1 MRLLKRPAKS
11 AFKRLILTTPLCQH
25 LLLSMSSTLTPVEL
39 SDADCEKG
47 QVTQRPPIAY
57 ALSKSGTALSATRET
72 IKMKTPEGESK
83 QTLLSDGADGEEYV
97 KHLMSFFRYMEKL
110 GYEADLEAAASVTLI
125 AYQALKKAGKV
136 PPGEKD
142 PAKAIR
148 LAKVE
153 AAKIELEKAKIAES
167 TFAGP
172 AYDLFR
178 KLLRDDPETQWDR
191 IVSEMHTKSPWED
204 LTGVKRNSLRMKSQ
218 LSLIECIEFHK
229 LTFFSVDAVE
239 RLKYYMMYSVKKPIK
254 STIRMHVTWMETL
267 NKYVGMLPTI
277 KNSPLAVASMEYG
290 NIPFTEATHASIILS
305 HLPVAWRHQYDLT
318 HKTVLES
325 PRAMLQDLE
334 YIEKLFVER
343 YNEKARA
350 NKAKATTAP
359 KSGEHV
365 PRKGKSEVGPLK
377 GTPKKGHSAKFCKW
391 CKWCKGADGPFTT
404 HDTIKCRRF
413 GKDGSPKEKPTKP
426 FESDSDSDSD

>member
-1 MRLLKRPAKS
+1 
-11 AFKRLILTTPLCQH
+11 
-25 LLLSMSSTLTPVEL
+25 
-39 SDADCEKG
+39 
-47 QVTQRPPIAY
+47 
-57 ALSKSGTALSATRET
+57 
-72 IKMKTPEGESK
+72 MKTPEGESK

-153 AAKIELEKAKIAES
+153 AAKIELEKAKIAKS

-204 LTGVKRNSLRMKSQ
+204 ITGVKRNSLRMKSQ
-218 LSLIECIEFHK
+218 LSLIDCIEFQK
-229 LTFFSVDAVE
+229 LTFFSVDAAE
-239 RLKYYMMYSVKKPIK
+239 RLKYYMMCSVKKPIK
-254 STIRMHVTWMETL
+254 STIRMHVTRMETL
-267 NKYVGMLPTI
+267 NKYLGMLPTI
-277 KNSPLAVASMEYG
+277 KISPLADASTEYG
-290 NIPFTEATHASIILS
+290 NIPFTKATHASIILS

-318 HKTVLES
+318 HKTVPES
-325 PRAMLQDLE
+325 PHAMLQDLE
-334 YIEKLFVER
+334 NIEKLFVER

-350 NKAKATTAP
+350 NKAKAATAP
-359 KSGEHV
+359 KAGEHV
-365 PRKGKSEVGPLK
+365 PRKGKREGGPLK
-377 GTPKKGHSAKFCKW
+377 GTPKKGRSAKFCKW
-391 CKWCKGADGPFTT
+391 CKAADGPFTT
-404 HDTIKCRRF
+404 HDTIECRRF
-413 GKDGSPKEKPTKP
+413 AKDGSPKDKPSKP
-426 FESDSDSDSD
+426 FDPAKKTWKKTGSGDSSQMAYLTEKLTKLEKRLKKSKKHGKKRARDSSDSDSDSD